1 MKPREF
7 DDLVKQKFDQGDFA
21 FNPANW
27 DRMAEQ
33 LDGRAK
39 KRSMFMWLW
48 MPAVGMAASVA
59 LALGVTSMWQFTVP
73 GAGGDAGLAH
83 KGTWTQR
90 ASENREVA
98 MIPDAAHHDA
108 VAARAAAKRTARA
121 AKATEK
127 TPPTTVSI
135 RLQNMLATSTD
146 SRKAGVNLDGSDNAQ
161 PVVNAAP
168 VVKKTALPDARKK
181 ELAVN
186 EPEALRTFRREE
198 KRQHKPINLSFIV
211 AGGVYQGHNNSGY
224 MAGATVRKML
234 NDKVYIEGDI
244 ALASSDNIQQTMYM
258 DYSGSGTVPAG
269 ATSGATAARSTSAGK
284 VSSVTE
290 SDNTPGSNGPVGV
303 AKMRDVAYN
312 LYYAQVTPSIGYK
325 VMKRMSIGAGPDFQ
339 QMLVDNRPQQS
350 EVDRGTLQVVPTFDV
365 GFIGK
370 TEYALTQRVKAGV
383 SYRKGIN
390 SVITMSDKYIDR
402 DYIQFQ
408 MRCTIFNR

>member
-7 DDLVKQKFDQGDFA
+7 DDLVRQKFDQGDFA

-59 LALGVTSMWQFTVP
+59 LALGVTSMWQFSVP

-83 KGTWTQR
+83 KGSWVKR
-90 ASENREVA
+90 APEQQSIA
-98 MIPDAAHHDA
+98 MIPYVANNNDVATRPAAGRKA
-108 VAARAAAKRTARA
+108 VSRGSKTA
-121 AKATEK
+121 EK
-127 TPPTTVSI
+127 TPATIVSI
-135 RLQNMLATSTD
+135 KLQNMLTTSVDAHGKSAT
-146 SRKAGVNLDGSDNAQ
+146 A
-161 PVVNAAP
+161 VVNAAP
-168 VVKKTALPDARKK
+168 AHKNVTPETIKK
-181 ELAVN
+181 EITTH
-186 EPEALRTFRREE
+186 EPEAFPTFRNETHV
-198 KRQHKPINLSFIV
+198 QHKPINLSVIV

-224 MAGATVRKML
+224 MAGATVRKMIS
-234 NDKVYIEGDI
+234 DRVYVEGDV
-244 ALASSDNIQQTMYM
+244 AFATSDNIQRTMYM
-258 DYSGSGTVPAG
+258 DYSNNGSMPASG
-269 ATSGATAARSTSAGK
+269 ASGATAARPTSGAEK
-284 VSSVTE
+284 ISSKTDA
-290 SDNTPGSNGPVGV
+290 DNAPIVPAPTGV
-303 AKMRDVAYN
+303 AKMRDVSYN

-325 VMKRMSIGAGPDFQ
+325 IMKRMSVGMGPDFQ
-339 QMLVDNRPQQS
+339 QMLVDNRPEQS
-350 EVDRGTLQVVPTFDV
+350 AVDRGTLQVVPTFDV
-365 GFIGK
+365 GVVGK

-390 SVITMSDKYIDR
+390 SVITMGDKYIDR

>member
-7 DDLVKQKFDQGDFA
+7 DDLVRQKFDQGDFA

-59 LALGVTSMWQFTVP
+59 LALGVTSMWQFSVP

-83 KGTWTQR
+83 KGSWVKHAPEQQHI
-90 ASENREVA
+90 A
-98 MIPDAAHHDA
+98 MIPYVANNDDAASRPA
-108 VAARAAAKRTARA
+108 TGKRATNRTIKAAD
-121 AKATEK
+121 K
-127 TPPTTVSI
+127 TPVTTVSI
-135 RLQNMLATSTD
+135 KLQNMLATSVDT
-146 SRKAGVNLDGSDNAQ
+146 RGHGTTTA
-161 PVVNAAP
+161 VVNAAP
-168 VVKKTALPDARKK
+168 AHKNITPETIKK
-181 ELAVN
+181 EIAAH
-186 EPEALRTFRREE
+186 EQEAFPTFRREA
-198 KRQHKPINLSFIV
+198 RAPHKPINLSVIV

-234 NDKVYIEGDI
+234 NDKVYVEGDV
-244 ALASSDNIQQTMYM
+244 AFATSDNIQRTMYM
-258 DYSGSGTVPAG
+258 DYSGNGSVPGG
-269 ATSGATAARSTSAGK
+269 AMSGATAAKPTSGASAEKISSTTDA
-284 VSSVTE
+284 
-290 SDNTPGSNGPVGV
+290 DNAPVVNAPVGV

-325 VMKRMSIGAGPDFQ
+325 IMKRMSVGVGPDFQ
-339 QMLVDNRPQQS
+339 QMLVDNRPEQS
-350 EVDRGTLQVVPTFDV
+350 AVDRGTLQVVPTFDV
-365 GFIGK
+365 GFVGK

-390 SVITMSDKYIDR
+390 SVISMSDKYIDR